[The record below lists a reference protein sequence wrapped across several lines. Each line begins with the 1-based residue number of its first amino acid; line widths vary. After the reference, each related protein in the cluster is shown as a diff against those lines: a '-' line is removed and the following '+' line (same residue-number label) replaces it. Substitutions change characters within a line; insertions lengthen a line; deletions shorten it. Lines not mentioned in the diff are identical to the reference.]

1 MKPTPPRIAEHPPKT
16 AISLSDLKKLDRAC
30 DEFFRRRGTYVE
42 YPQANHFSW
51 VDWSSSAP
59 WTLTFLQLH
68 LRPEV

>member
-42 YPQANHFSW
+42 YPQANAHR
-51 VDWSSSAP
+51 
-59 WTLTFLQLH
+59 
-68 LRPEV
+68 LRREAKEKAMEAEQP